1 MSEKELNSIILDDI
15 VRSIKSYRELIK
27 ELNKLNCSTDIIP
40 IINGIIT
47 GLIKARNIVG
57 GHIKWKRYLKR

>member
-1 MSEKELNSIILDDI
+1 MSKKELNLIILDDI

-27 ELNKLNCSTDIIP
+27 ELNNMNCSPDIIP

-47 GLIKARNIVG
+47 GLIKARNIVEG
-57 GHIKWKRYLKR
+57 AY